1 MVDAEFEDAKLFS
14 ITGYFNA
21 LLKII
26 ENGYGAVPAQPQI
39 PPLGNPALTQEI
51 QNKYKQDRVLS
62 KQATYFALFALL
74 DFIIQVPLAN

>member
-1 MVDAEFEDAKLFS
+1 MVDAEFEDAELFS
-14 ITGYFNA
+14 IAGYFNA

-74 DFIIQVPLAN
+74 DFIIQVPIAN